1 MVPGQIVEFIE
12 EGRVICAVCLEER
25 KGRVRCLTESLREV
39 SLSSP
44 RLVHLSEERL
54 PLNQSRESLAR
65 HLQGRSAMRQELAK
79 QVQVEE
85 LWELLREEGG
95 EYTPRELAELAFGR
109 AGDDQCSAV
118 IRAMLADRLHFKFRV
133 HGFRPNDQETVEK
146 ILAQRNREEEKER
159 QIQNGAEWL
168 RAVWAGRQGPP
179 PAEGQEIVEVL
190 KDYALY
196 GKGARSA
203 QAAEEMLR
211 RAGLTHP
218 LAAFNTLVRMGV
230 WSPDENLHL
239 HRHGTRREFPPAAL
253 EQAMALK
260 GMASAATGWPGSR
273 EDLRDRPIY
282 TIDEPHTK
290 DVDDALGIE
299 PLPGGFRVG
308 IYIADVSGLIP
319 KGSPLDREAAS
330 RATSIYL
337 PEERIPMLPSEVSEG
352 LCSLLEGETR
362 AAVGLILDVDHHG
375 RLTGHRFCLCWIR
388 VKRRMSYAEVDEV
401 ADDPQWPLGALF
413 RIARAW
419 REERVR
425 NGALLLP
432 LPEVSVKVDEAGQIS
447 LERRDRETPSQ
458 VLVSEMMIQAN
469 RLAARC
475 LKEASIPAIYRAQ
488 GEPRERIVEAYG
500 GDLLLNYRQRRL
512 LNRAEFL
519 LEPGLHT
526 GLGVEAYVTVT
537 SPIRRFHDLVM
548 QRQLVAHIRGEAPP
562 YNREE
567 LEEILR
573 DSEEILA
580 QAAQMEQARQ
590 RYWLLRYLEGR
601 KGLTTQALV
610 LGRYGKKVQILLP
623 EFMLES
629 SLPAASAPWLQEG
642 MGVTVRILRAKAME
656 DELRVE
662 ICPGHS

>member
-1 MVPGQIVEFIE
+1 MFPGQIVEFIE

-39 SLSSP
+39 TLSTP

-54 PLNQSRESLAR
+54 SLNQSRESLAR
-65 HLQGRSAMRQELAK
+65 HLQGRSAVRQELAK
-79 QVQVEE
+79 QVEVED
-85 LWELLREEGG
+85 LWELLREEGE
-95 EYTPRELAELAFGR
+95 EYSPKELAELAFGR
-109 AGDDQCSAV
+109 AGDDQSSAV
-118 IRAMLADRLHFKFRV
+118 IRAMLKDRLYFKFRV
-133 HGFRPNDQETVEK
+133 KGFRPNDQETVEK
-146 ILAQRNREEEKER
+146 ILAQRSREEQKER
-159 QIQNGAEWL
+159 QIQHGAEWL
-168 RAVWAGRQGPP
+168 RAVWAGRREPP
-179 PAEGQEIVEVL
+179 PAEGQEIVELL

-218 LAAFNTLVRMGV
+218 LAAFSALVKMGV
-230 WSPDENLHL
+230 WAADENLHL
-239 HRHGTRREFPPAAL
+239 HRLGTRREFPPAVLEYARAL
-253 EQAMALK
+253 GELSHALSD
-260 GMASAATGWPGSR
+260 GDVAR
-273 EDLRDRPIY
+273 EDLRELSVY
-282 TIDEPHTK
+282 TIDEPHTR
-290 DVDDALGIE
+290 DIDDALGIE
-299 PLPGGFRVG
+299 PLPEGFRVG
-308 IYIADVSGLIP
+308 IFIADVSGVIP
-319 KGSPLDREAAS
+319 KGSPLDREAAL

-337 PEERIPMLPSEVSEG
+337 PEERIPMFPSEVSEG
-352 LCSLLEGETR
+352 LCSLHEGETR
-362 AAVGLILDVDHHG
+362 PAVGLLVDVDSHG
-375 RLTGHRFCLCWIR
+375 KLMDHRFCLCWIR

-401 ADDPQWPLGALF
+401 ANDPQGPLGILF

-432 LPEVSVKVDEAGQIS
+432 LPEVTVKVDEAGQIA

-469 RLAARC
+469 RLAAQR

-488 GEPRERIVEAYG
+488 GEPRERIVEARG

-519 LEPGLHT
+519 LEPGFHT

-537 SPIRRFHDLVM
+537 SPIRRFHDLVI

-567 LEEILR
+567 IEGILM

-590 RYWLLRYLEGR
+590 RYWLLRYLEGI
-601 KGLTTQALV
+601 KGLTTHALV
-610 LGRYGKKVQILLP
+610 LGRYGKKVQLLLP
-623 EFMLES
+623 EFMLEA
-629 SLPAASAPWLQEG
+629 SLPAGLAPWLQEG
-642 MGVTVRILRAKAME
+642 MELTVRIVRAKAME

-662 ICPGHS
+662 IGQGHL